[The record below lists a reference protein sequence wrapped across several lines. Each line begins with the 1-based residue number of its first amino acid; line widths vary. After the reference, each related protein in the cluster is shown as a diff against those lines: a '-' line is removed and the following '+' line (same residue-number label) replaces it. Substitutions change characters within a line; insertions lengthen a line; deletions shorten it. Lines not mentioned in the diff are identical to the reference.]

1 MKMFKATAVLAAMAW
16 LAAPAFAADAAKRLN
31 AAAETLS
38 EIMSVPEKGIPQDLL
53 SRAECIVLI
62 PNSLKAGF
70 IFGAKYGRGF
80 FSCRHEDDHGWS
92 APGAVRTEGGSFGLQ
107 IGGAETDV
115 VMLVLNRK
123 GASRLLGDKFTLGG
137 DASVAA
143 GPVGRDSTAATDALM
158 TAEIL
163 TYSRQRGVFA
173 GLTLS
178 GATLRED
185 DKANRE
191 IYGHEVRNKDVV
203 LSKTPV
209 PPAAQH
215 LIETLN
221 KYSSRK

>member
-1 MKMFKATAVLAAMAW
+1 MFRATTALAAIVVLAV
-16 LAAPAFAADAAKRLN
+16 PAFARDAAQRLD
-31 AAAETLS
+31 AAAESLS
-38 EIMSVPEKGIPQDLL
+38 EIMSVPDKGIPQDLL

-62 PNSLKAGF
+62 PGALKAGF

-80 FSCRHEDDHGWS
+80 FSCRHQDDRGWS
-92 APGAVRTEGGSFGLQ
+92 APGAIRTEGGSFGLQ
-107 IGGAETDV
+107 IGGAETDI
-115 VMLVLNRK
+115 VMLVLNRS

-185 DKANRE
+185 DGANRE
-191 IYGHEVRNKDVV
+191 IYGHSIRNKDVV
-203 LSKTPV
+203 LSSTPI
-209 PPAAQH
+209 PPAARR
-215 LIETLN
+215 LVETLN
-221 KYSSRK
+221 KFSSRK